1 MTNYEHEYE
10 SGVLYQYDTESK
22 TIRYSLSDRCKI
34 TELRKLLA
42 LLIVRVMK
50 THDDNVMDFLE
61 KEYNRVNDFFID
73 VNGEEIELVPIS
85 RMAFC
90 CVPGGTK
97 IGVNK
102 CIPYEIWLGDLLEI
116 IVYLYDNYYIVCE
129 EDADINEHPI
139 NKFITSMMNL
149 DEEFGISDVFES
161 SLYSK

>member
-1 MTNYEHEYE
+1 MTNYEYE

-34 TELRKLLA
+34 VELRKLLA

-50 THDDNVMDFLE
+50 THDEDIMDFLE

-97 IGVNK
+97 IWLNK
-102 CIPYEIWLGDLLEI
+102 CVPYDIWLGDLLEI
-116 IVYLYDNYYIVCE
+116 IVYLYDNYYTVCE
-129 EDADINEHPI
+129 EDADRNEHPI

-149 DEEFGISDVFES
+149 DVEFGISDVFES
-161 SLYSK
+161 SLYTK